1 MQIFY
6 NFKKKTKQKKK
17 QSTLSVLLQEN
28 HATFWLH
35 SSKKL
40 YINVFHFFAIVRV
53 KKSKKVIEGTKQS
66 FKIASRSLSIS
77 PGNSLR
83 FIFRLAQSPSS
94 KTNDLPTNI
103 CNTSNGELCKSGL
116 RV

>member
-1 MQIFY
+1 MLDFKLEHRPWKDWWKAFQHKDMQIFY
-6 NFKKKTKQKKK
+6 NFKKKKTNKKK

-53 KKSKKVIEGTKQS
+53 KKSTKVI
-66 FKIASRSLSIS
+66 
-77 PGNSLR
+77 
-83 FIFRLAQSPSS
+83 
-94 KTNDLPTNI
+94 
-103 CNTSNGELCKSGL
+103 
-116 RV
+116 